1 MCWDGEKESKGKEGW
16 TLIQEKDMR
25 YVILRNKQLKNKRL
39 TLLLKS
45 THQDNDCTSKALVII
60 VYLKLSL

>member
-16 TLIQEKDMR
+16 TLIQGKDKR
-25 YVILRNKQLKNKRL
+25 YLLLKNKRLKRKQLKYVRL

-45 THQDNDCTSKALVII
+45 THQAI
-60 VYLKLSL
+60 